1 MTRKIS
7 IAIAFLTGLG
17 LVFLGA
23 RFLIA
28 PRAAEAAYGLRFTD
42 HGDYSFHYI
51 KGIRDIMCG
60 LLMCLFVL
68 TRQTKALGMTLS
80 VGTIVPVVDMLIV
93 LSKPY
98 NGLPQ
103 AIAHISAIVVCAV
116 LGTILI
122 TVKPA
127 K

>member
-1 MTRKIS
+1 M
-7 IAIAFLTGLG
+7 
-17 LVFLGA
+17 
-23 RFLIA
+23 A
-28 PRAAEAAYGLRFTD
+28 PQTAEAAYGLRFTD
-42 HGDYSFHYI
+42 RGDYSFHYI
-51 KGIRDIMCG
+51 KGIRDIMSG

-80 VGTIVPVVDMLIV
+80 VGTIVPVVDMLVV

-103 AIAHISAIVVCAV
+103 AIPHISAVIICSVLGAV
-116 LGTILI
+116 LL
-122 TVKPA
+122 TVKPT